1 MAPAG
6 LLALAFRARRINP
19 YPYACG
25 AIHGPRRLPRARLP
39 GETATTLLSHGQHMS
54 HTIVIF
60 GASGDLTSRKLVPA
74 LYNLM
79 RTGSLP
85 PETRIVGFSRTP
97 LADEEWRTL
106 LRESTAKHAE
116 GGPLDDASWQEFSQR
131 IHYQPGDIGK
141 SEDFQALADRL
152 QSLEGGAEATR
163 VYYLATAPQFYES
176 VVGALGS
183 HGMAA
188 ETHGP
193 RRIVVEKPF
202 GTDLTTARALNE
214 HLHGVFR
221 ESQVFRIDH
230 YLGKESVQNILALR
244 FANTIFEPV
253 WNRRYIDHVQ
263 ITVAEEVAVGRR
275 GSYYDTSGVL
285 RDMFQNHL
293 LQLLMVTAM
302 EAPVRFNANAVRNEK
317 VKVLEA
323 IRSLDVGEVA
333 AASTRG
339 QYRGYT
345 EEPGV
350 APHSQ
355 TATFGAIRLEIDNWR
370 WQGVPFYL
378 RSGKLMS
385 CRTTQIVIAFRQ
397 PPLELFAEGRH
408 HSHREANR
416 LVIQIQPAEGIQLH
430 FHTKVPGDGMKLRL
444 TDLEFSYSREFM
456 GRLPEAYEPLL
467 LDVMTGDASL
477 FARADEVEKSW
488 EILDP
493 FVRVWSSPDMPPIDS
508 YEAGNWGPMSSV
520 EWMAAQGR
528 TWFDS
533 CPVLS

>member
-1 MAPAG
+1 MP
-6 LLALAFRARRINP
+6 
-19 YPYACG
+19 
-25 AIHGPRRLPRARLP
+25 
-39 GETATTLLSHGQHMS
+39 

-79 RTGSLP
+79 RAGSLP
-85 PETRIVGFSRTP
+85 ADTRIVGFSRTP
-97 LADEEWRTL
+97 MTDDEWRSS
-106 LRESTAKHAE
+106 LRESTAKHSE
-116 GGPLDDASWQEFSQR
+116 GDPLDDASWRKFAQT
-131 IHYQPGDIGK
+131 IHYQPGDIGR
-141 SEDFQALADRL
+141 SEDFQGLADRL
-152 QSLEGGAEATR
+152 HTLEGGADSTR
-163 VYYLATAPQFYES
+163 VYYVATAPQFYEP
-176 VVGALGS
+176 VVAALGS
-183 HGMAA
+183 HGMAV

-244 FANTIFEPV
+244 FANAIFEPI

-275 GSYYDTSGVL
+275 ASYYDTAGVL

-302 EAPVRFNANAVRNEK
+302 EAPARFNASAVRNEK

-323 IRSLDVGEVA
+323 IRPLDLGEVA
-333 AASTRG
+333 AAGVRG
-339 QYRGYT
+339 QYRGYLA
-345 EEPGV
+345 EPGV
-350 APHSQ
+350 PPNSE
-355 TATFGAIRLEIDNWR
+355 TATFGAIRLEVDNWR

-378 RSGKLMS
+378 RSGKVMS

-397 PPLELFAEGRH
+397 PPLELFSDGKH
-408 HSHREANR
+408 HTAREANR

-430 FHTKVPGDGMKLRL
+430 FHTKVPGGGMKLRL

-456 GRLPEAYEPLL
+456 GRLPEAYEPLF

-488 EILDP
+488 EIIDP
-493 FVRVWSSPDMPPIDS
+493 FVRAWGSVDMPPIES
-508 YEAGNWGPMSSV
+508 YEAGEWGPLASI

-528 TWFDS
+528 TWFDT
-533 CPVLS
+533 CPVLT

>member
-1 MAPAG
+1 MP
-6 LLALAFRARRINP
+6 
-19 YPYACG
+19 
-25 AIHGPRRLPRARLP
+25 
-39 GETATTLLSHGQHMS
+39 

-79 RTGSLP
+79 RAGELP
-85 PETRIVGFSRTP
+85 AQTRIIGFSRTRMS
-97 LADEEWRTL
+97 DDEWRSS
-106 LRESTAKHAE
+106 LRESTATHA
-116 GGPLDDASWQEFSQR
+116 GGDPLDDASWARFAACV
-131 IHYQPGDIGK
+131 HYQPGDIG
-141 SEDFQALADRL
+141 SAEDVRCLAARL
-152 QSLEGGAEATR
+152 DVLEGGAEAGR
-163 VYYLATAPQFYES
+163 VYYLATAPQFYEP
-176 VVGALGS
+176 VVAALGE

-188 ETHGP
+188 ETRGP

-202 GTDLTTARALNE
+202 GTDLVTARALNAS
-214 HLHGVFR
+214 LHGVFS

-263 ITVAEEVAVGRR
+263 ITVAEEVQVGRR
-275 GSYYDTSGVL
+275 GAYYDTAGVL

-302 EAPVRFNANAVRNEK
+302 EAPVRFEATAVRNEK

-323 IRSLDVGEVA
+323 IRPLDIGEVPA
-333 AASTRG
+333 AGVRG
-339 QYRGYT
+339 QYRGYLD
-345 EEPGV
+345 EPGV
-350 APHSQ
+350 PPHSQ
-355 TATFGAIRLEIDNWR
+355 TATFGAVRLEIDNWR

-378 RSGKLMS
+378 RSGKAMS
-385 CRTTQIVIAFRQ
+385 CRTTQIVIGFRQ
-397 PPLELFAEGRH
+397 PPLELFAAGRRTF
-408 HSHREANR
+408 HREANR

-430 FHTKVPGDGMKLRL
+430 FHTKVPGEGMRLRL
-444 TDLEFSYSREFM
+444 TDLEFSYSREFA

-467 LDVMTGDASL
+467 LDVLDGDASL

-488 EILDP
+488 EIIDP
-493 FVRVWSSPDMPPIDS
+493 FVRAWSGGDMPPIDA
-508 YEAGNWGPMSSV
+508 YEPGAWGPQASV

-528 TWFDS
+528 TWFDM
-533 CPVLS
+533 CPVLT

>member
-1 MAPAG
+1 MP
-6 LLALAFRARRINP
+6 
-19 YPYACG
+19 
-25 AIHGPRRLPRARLP
+25 
-39 GETATTLLSHGQHMS
+39 

-79 RTGSLP
+79 RAGALP
-85 PETRIVGFSRTP
+85 DQTRIVGFSRTP
-97 LADEEWRTL
+97 LADAEWQAS
-106 LRESTAKHAE
+106 LRDSTARHCDC
-116 GGPLDDASWQEFSQR
+116 GPLDDASWDRFAAAL
-131 IHYQPGDIGK
+131 HYQPGDIGV
-141 SEDFQALADRL
+141 AADIGRL
-152 QSLEGGAEATR
+152 ETRLRALEGGVPTDR
-163 VYYLATAPQFYES
+163 IYYLATAPQFYEP
-176 VVGALGS
+176 VVSALGA

-188 ETHGP
+188 QDQGS

-202 GTDLTTARALNE
+202 GTDLATAQALNA
-214 HLHGVFR
+214 HIHTVFR

-244 FANTIFEPV
+244 FANTIFEPI
-253 WNRRYIDHVQ
+253 WNRRYVDHVQ
-263 ITVAEEVAVGRR
+263 ITVAEEVTVGRR
-275 GSYYDTSGVL
+275 GGYYDSTGVL

-323 IRSLDVGEVA
+323 IRPLDAADA
-333 AASTRG
+333 AAAGIRG
-339 QYRGYT
+339 QYRGYLQ
-345 EEPGV
+345 EPGV
-350 APHSQ
+350 PAGSR

-378 RSGKLMS
+378 RSGKAMS
-385 CRTTQIVIAFRQ
+385 CRTTQIVIGFRQ
-397 PPLELFAEGRH
+397 PPLELFANGTPAH
-408 HSHREANR
+408 AREANR

-430 FHTKVPGDGMKLRL
+430 FHTKVPGAGMHLRL
-444 TDLEFSYSREFM
+444 TDLDFSYSREFA

-467 LDVMTGDASL
+467 LDVLEGDASL

-488 EILDP
+488 EIVDP
-493 FVRVWSSPDMPPIDS
+493 FVRAWSAPGLAAPAG
-508 YEAGNWGPMSSV
+508 YEPGDWGPLSSF

-528 TWFDS
+528 TWFDM
-533 CPVLS
+533 CPVLT